1 MVLLMTVN
9 PGFGGQKYISYCD
22 EKIRALRSVIDAR
35 GLSVRIEIDG
45 GVKASNIKRL
55 ADCGVDVF
63 VAGSAVF
70 EGDITANMREI
81 MGQLS

>member
-1 MVLLMTVN
+1 MFSLDDSHRYWFYNSSVN
-9 PGFGGQKYISYCD
+9 MCLGFN
-22 EKIRALRSVIDAR
+22 
-35 GLSVRIEIDG
+35 GLSSIVTNRMG
-45 GVKASNIKRL
+45 MNL
-55 ADCGVDVF
+55 CGVDVF